1 MIAGEEKNT
10 KSLLEKNKKNTKLSP
25 KDIKKNTKL
34 SLLPKLLWSLSL
46 PRDANQPSLSFIL
59 NQEFVTMSKDR
70 NHETLV

>member
-10 KSLLEKNKKNTKLSP
+10 KSLLEKN
-25 KDIKKNTKL
+25 KKNTKL